1 MSTEAI
7 SLSESA
13 QSMYSGTMAVP
24 ERNRV
29 DVARLAAYLSGRLGG
44 FDAPIEL
51 RQFRGGQSNPTYL
64 LGCGPRR
71 YVLRR
76 RPAGKLLP
84 SAHAID
90 REFRVTSALQG
101 SGVPVAKPLL
111 YCGDESVI
119 DSAFYI
125 VEYVA
130 GRVFWEPLLPDLAA
144 AERSAV
150 YREASRVIAALHRVD
165 PASVGLADFG
175 STADYFQR
183 QIARWTRQYRASESD
198 RIDAMEQLIAWL
210 PEHAPRD
217 NELRLVHGDYRL
229 DNLIFHPTECRV
241 MAVLDWEL
249 STLGHPLAD
258 FAYHCLAWYLRPD
271 ELRGFAGV
279 DAVSLGIPTV
289 ERHLADYCAATG
301 RAPVDPS
308 TWRACIAFSMF
319 KVAAILQGVA
329 RRALDGN
336 ASNSNASSAGA
347 RARAIAER
355 GWQVALGR
363 HSSP

>member
-1 MSTEAI
+1 ME
-7 SLSESA
+7 
-13 QSMYSGTMAVP
+13 VP
-24 ERNRV
+24 ERHRV
-29 DVARLAAYLSGRLGG
+29 DVARLAAWLSERSSG

-51 RQFRGGQSNPTYL
+51 QQFRGGQSNPTYL
-64 LGCGPRR
+64 LRCGPKR

-76 RPAGKLLP
+76 RPPGTLLP

-90 REFRVTSALQG
+90 REFRVTSALRG
-101 SGVPVAKPLL
+101 SDVPVASPLV
-111 YCGDESVI
+111 YCDDDAVI
-119 DSAFYI
+119 GSAFYI
-125 VEYVA
+125 AEYVD
-130 GRVFWEPLLPDLAA
+130 GRVFWEPLLPALAA
-144 AERSAV
+144 AERTAV
-150 YREASRVIAALHRVD
+150 YREASRVIATLHRLNV
-165 PASVGLADFG
+165 ASLGLADFG
-175 STADYFQR
+175 SSADYFQR
-183 QIARWTRQYRASESD
+183 QIARWTRQYRASEGD

-210 PEHAPRD
+210 PDHVPHD

-241 MAVLDWEL
+241 LAVLDWEL

-279 DAVSLGIPTV
+279 NLSSTGVPTV

-301 RAPVDPS
+301 RAPVDPL

-329 RRALDGN
+329 RRAQEGN
-336 ASNSNASSAGA
+336 ASNANASNAGA

-355 GWQVALGR
+355 GWQVARDRTSLR
-363 HSSP
+363 